1 MFFKHKASLFSS
13 NYWYWGECIAL
24 ILVAGL
30 RLIVGGD
37 TQTYMNDFDRYP
49 TLDEFTIF
57 HFALFRYQPLWI
69 LINVIAKS
77 IYPEFFVLQLI
88 LAAIVNPITFYV
100 IQKETDKKFEVA
112 IVYLLFQFLYLNCE
126 IMRETFS
133 ICIFYFAFGYLIKH
147 KWLPYYGLCILA
159 FLFHDAAIFYFIIPF
174 MLPILTKEF
183 TKKYVLVM
191 TFVILAIAN
200 PLTLSKLTFLLPA
213 GRDDSFTDV
222 YSKMEIGSLVGL
234 LRGIIDIILIYFI
247 IIYTKGHVSY
257 KVYIGTKICFILHI
271 IGLFMPIF
279 LSRICNSFNLF
290 YFISWVVFLYVIRKK
305 NVTII
310 YGSLMLIAFIR
321 TYFVDVTYQVSSK
334 ETSDRYY
341 FYERYVPYYSIFETP
356 DNNVI
361 ARRKAIYINS
371 MDMENN

>member
-1 MFFKHKASLFSS
+1 MPFLGSET
-13 NYWYWGECIAL
+13 WYWGECVLL

-37 TQTYMNDFDRYP
+37 TQTYMGDYDRYP
-49 TLDEFTIF
+49 TLEEFNIF
-57 HFALFRYQPLWI
+57 TFAMFRYQPLWI
-69 LINVIAKS
+69 MLNVLAKS
-77 IYPEFFVLQLI
+77 IYQEFYVLQII
-88 LAAIVNPITFYV
+88 LACIVNPITFYI
-100 IQKETDKKFEVA
+100 IQKETEKKFEVA
-112 IVYLLFQFLYLNCE
+112 IVYLLFQFLYFNCE
-126 IMRETFS
+126 IMRDSLS

-271 IGLFMPIF
+271 LGLFMPIF
-279 LSRICNSFNLF
+279 LNRICNSFNLF

>member
-1 MFFKHKASLFSS
+1 
-13 NYWYWGECIAL
+13 
-24 ILVAGL
+24 
-30 RLIVGGD
+30 
-37 TQTYMNDFDRYP
+37 
-49 TLDEFTIF
+49 
-57 HFALFRYQPLWI
+57 
-69 LINVIAKS
+69 
-77 IYPEFFVLQLI
+77 
-88 LAAIVNPITFYV
+88 
-100 IQKETDKKFEVA
+100 
-112 IVYLLFQFLYLNCE
+112 
-126 IMRETFS
+126 MRETFA

-271 IGLFMPIF
+271 LGLFMPIF
-279 LSRICNSFNLF
+279 LTRICNSFNLF

>member
-1 MFFKHKASLFSS
+1 
-13 NYWYWGECIAL
+13 
-24 ILVAGL
+24 
-30 RLIVGGD
+30 
-37 TQTYMNDFDRYP
+37 
-49 TLDEFTIF
+49 
-57 HFALFRYQPLWI
+57 
-69 LINVIAKS
+69 
-77 IYPEFFVLQLI
+77 
-88 LAAIVNPITFYV
+88 
-100 IQKETDKKFEVA
+100 
-112 IVYLLFQFLYLNCE
+112 
-126 IMRETFS
+126 
-133 ICIFYFAFGYLIKH
+133 
-147 KWLPYYGLCILA
+147 
-159 FLFHDAAIFYFIIPF
+159 
-174 MLPILTKEF
+174 
-183 TKKYVLVM
+183 M

-271 IGLFMPIF
+271 LGLFMPIF
-279 LSRICNSFNLF
+279 LNRICNSFNLF